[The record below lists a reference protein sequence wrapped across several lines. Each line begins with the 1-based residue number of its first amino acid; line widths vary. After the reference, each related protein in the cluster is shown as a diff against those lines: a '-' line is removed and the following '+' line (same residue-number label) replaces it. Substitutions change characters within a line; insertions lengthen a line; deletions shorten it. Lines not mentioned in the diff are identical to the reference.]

1 MAYAAELCGSKLR
14 AKLSSTLNEASSEKI
29 SSNSFAARH
38 MAKMGWT
45 EGTGLGK
52 KRDGIV
58 SHIKVQKRED
68 NIGLGVEKERT
79 RQMGA
84 AGMWWSSSVADTLS
98 RLQQK
103 TSSNGDAT
111 CNGESKKKKKKKT
124 DKKSK
129 KRKKSKKE
137 NASSPAPGKVYT
149 EDELFIAT
157 GGARFGTK
165 GGKRSEGKWQR
176 SESSKELKEWE
187 HQVKDK
193 VEWNG
198 LGKANVILNNGAS
211 RKTSRKRKKSDE
223 ESSDDRDRY
232 YEQTKNDNTAEEEEM
247 KKDNEFSKSSK
258 KKQKKDRKSKQ
269 GKKNQKD
276 RTRSVL

>member
-14 AKLSSTLNEASSEKI
+14 EKLSSTLNEASSVKI
-29 SSNSFAARH
+29 SSNSFAAKQ

-52 KRDGIV
+52 NRDGMV

-79 RQMGA
+79 RQMGVE
-84 AGMWWSSSVADTLS
+84 GMWWSSSVASTLS

-103 TSSNGDAT
+103 KKGSNKDDD
-111 CNGESKKKKKKKT
+111 NKSKKKKNKKE
-124 DKKSK
+124 KKSK
-129 KRKKSKKE
+129 KSKKDKAV
-137 NASSPAPGKVYT
+137 ASSSAGKIYT

-165 GGKRSEGKWQR
+165 GGKRAEGKWQR

-187 HQVKDK
+187 EQVKDK
-193 VEWNG
+193 AEWNG
-198 LGKANVILNNGAS
+198 LGKANVILSNS
-211 RKTSRKRKKSDE
+211 TEKKSKKRKKME
-223 ESSDDRDRY
+223 ESKTD
-232 YEQTKNDNTAEEEEM
+232 ENNEEEEQIS
-247 KKDNEFSKSSK
+247 DSIEGSNNENDSSKSK
-258 KKQKKDRKSKQ
+258 KKRKKDKKSK
-269 GKKNQKD
+269 KKKEKQ
-276 RTRSVL
+276 